1 MELGVYVP
9 VRVWVGRSSGS
20 YDAHS
25 FPPSY
30 PPQPARLAGGC
41 TAPGLLAGD
50 RTGPGDSGGTLAFT
64 TLHGDAYA
72 LSGQDIRR
80 WHQPRR
86 EFRTRITGGACR
98 GVRAQEV
105 HRRRGDRAVGI
116 LGVGEGSPRR
126 TAPSPRSVAACRFA
140 RQVGNSPDTRM
151 RSSSG
156 DCHGRFADRGD
167 IETIRDKFAKFASVR
182 PECGPAL
189 PRRP

>member
-72 LSGQDIRR
+72 LSG
-80 WHQPRR
+80 PRYPALAP
-86 EFRTRITGGACR
+86 TAPGIPDADYR
-98 GVRAQEV
+98 GRLPRVRAQKV
-105 HRRRGDRAVGI
+105 RRRRGDRAVGI

-126 TAPSPRSVAACRFA
+126 TAPSRRSVAACRFA

-156 DCHGRFADRGD
+156 ACHGRFADRGD
-167 IETIRDKFAKFASVR
+167 IGTIRDKFAKFASVGR
-182 PECGPAL
+182 ECGPAL

>member
-72 LSGQDIRR
+72 LWAKISGVGTNRAGNSGR
-80 WHQPRR
+80 GLP
-86 EFRTRITGGACR
+86 GAPAAGCGHRKSAVAKANSAVSPQRR
-98 GVRAQEV
+98 GVPV
-105 HRRRGDRAVGI
+105 
-116 LGVGEGSPRR
+116 
-126 TAPSPRSVAACRFA
+126 T

-156 DCHGRFADRGD
+156 DCYGRFADRGD

-182 PECGPAL
+182 PECGRAL